1 MNTLVELQN
10 HYKFDTD
17 KNSRHT
23 YLKHYDELFYP
34 LKDKKIKILE
44 IGVQNGGSIMLWNK
58 YFKDCT
64 IFGMDIN
71 YSIVTHPEI
80 WELENAFLIP
90 KDVES
95 LSENS
100 FGDMKFD
107 IIIDDG
113 SHTIPHQEKSM
124 KIFKN
129 KLSKGGI
136 LIIEDISSYYNNF
149 NYFKSNYSDSEFK
162 FLDLRN
168 ENGIEDNILIIYKNE

>member
-10 HYKFDTD
+10 NYKFNTD
-17 KNSRHT
+17 KNSVHT
-23 YLKHYDELFYP
+23 YLKYYDELFFP

-44 IGVQNGGSIMLWNK
+44 IGVLYGGSIMLWNK
-58 YFKDCT
+58 YFTDCT
-64 IFGMDIN
+64 IFGMDTN
-71 YSIVTHPEI
+71 YSRVTHPEI
-80 WELENAFLIP
+80 WEYDNVFLTL
-90 KDVES
+90 KDVDS
-95 LSENS
+95 LSDNS

-113 SHTIPHQEKSM
+113 SHSIPHQEKSM

-136 LIIEDISSYYNNF
+136 LIIEDISTKHNNL
-149 NYFKSNYSDSEFK
+149 NYFKNINNEGFK
-162 FLDLRN
+162 ILDLRN